1 MTDEEI
7 RGRIARTIDEALD
20 RRWDE
25 IDELWMRDIR
35 PFFGDAI
42 SDEDFI
48 KRVAT
53 PLSMRLIS
61 IGIQAGILG
70 VASAVPIFE
79 KPFEFTV
86 APSGAVS
93 IRFPAPSA

>member
-7 RGRIARTIDEALD
+7 RGRIARSIDETLEK
-20 RRWDE
+20 RWDE
-25 IDELWMRDIR
+25 IDELWLREIR
-35 PFFGDAI
+35 PVFGDLI

-53 PLSMRLIS
+53 PLSLRLVS
-61 IGIQAGILG
+61 IGIQAGITG
-70 VASAVPIFE
+70 VASAVQVFE

-86 APSGAVS
+86 APSGMAS
-93 IRFPAPSA
+93 IRLLTVDR